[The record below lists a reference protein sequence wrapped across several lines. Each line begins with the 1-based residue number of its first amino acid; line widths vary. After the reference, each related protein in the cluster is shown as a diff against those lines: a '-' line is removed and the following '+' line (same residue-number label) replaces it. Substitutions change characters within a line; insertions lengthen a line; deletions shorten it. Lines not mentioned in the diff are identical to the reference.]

1 MTRPRSTLRRID
13 DAIARFEE
21 ALEALRQIPKE
32 GHGVTVDGIEHEL
45 IALAKRLQSLRV
57 RWPVTLIGPSEA
69 PAQYAGQRQILGRVA
84 GRARACRQS
93 LRWGERVWRPRA
105 PS

>member
-32 GHGVTVDGIEHEL
+32 GHGVTVNGIEHEL
-45 IALAKRLQSLRV
+45 VALAKRLQSLRD
-57 RWPVTLIGPSEA
+57 E
-69 PAQYAGQRQILGRVA
+69 VA
-84 GRARACRQS
+84 GDGDRA
-93 LRWGERVWRPRA
+93 E
-105 PS
+105 

>member
-32 GHGVTVDGIEHEL
+32 GHAVTVDGIEHEL
-45 IALAKRLQSLRV
+45 VALAKRLQSLRD
-57 RWPVTLIGPSEA
+57 E
-69 PAQYAGQRQILGRVA
+69 VA
-84 GRARACRQS
+84 GDGDRA
-93 LRWGERVWRPRA
+93 E
-105 PS
+105 